1 MKTKQWGFTLLEL
14 MIVVA
19 ITDILAILAIPAYS
33 DYSKRANAIE
43 AIELMAGSK
52 AAVAEF
58 YATNGTWPE
67 NNNAAGIASAG
78 SIKGN
83 SVTSI
88 TVNGSYIAAVVN
100 QRIEPGKKIVLK
112 ASDISGSISWS
123 CNPAISGTDVNTK
136 YLPTT
141 CR

>member
-1 MKTKQWGFTLLEL
+1 MKTKQLGFTLLEL

-19 ITDILAILAIPAYS
+19 IIGILAMLAIPAYS

-43 AIELMAGSK
+43 AIGLMAGSK
-52 AAVAEF
+52 TAVAEF
-58 YATNGTWPE
+58 YAANGTWPT
-67 NNNAAGIASAG
+67 NNTSAGIASAN

-88 TVNGSYIAAVVN
+88 TINGSYIVAAVN
-100 QRIEPGKKIVLK
+100 QKIESGKHIILK
-112 ASDISGSISWS
+112 GTSTLGGISWS
-123 CNPAISGTDVNTK
+123 CNPALSGTDVNSK
-136 YLPTT
+136 YLPSI